1 MSTRSK
7 YLTFGILTGL
17 VLGGIALYLHPNCG
31 YVATPA
37 PADAGADATGDP
49 GQADSGSTG

>member
-7 YLTFGILTGL
+7 YLTFGILVGL

-37 PADAGADATGDP
+37 PAGAGADATGDS